1 MGLTNIITC
10 ISMVIIVS
18 AFEDLSYKKNATQ
31 SPLYP
36 GTSYDASNAVDR
48 NVGTCMRTEG
58 IGLKSVYHSA
68 WWNVDL
74 GGIYNIYS
82 VNILF
87 KNYEGYE
94 TRQRGRFAGFSLYIA
109 NTSSIKGSTL
119 CYKDEPQL
127 PPLNFTRVC
136 PYVGRYLIFLN
147 ERLDE
152 TSYPRG
158 YQLQNVF
165 TELCEVI
172 VEGCT
177 KRGVYGSG
185 CDTACPVNC
194 RENDCHIRNGTCFAC
209 KPGWKEKTCERKC
222 REGLYGER
230 CSQLCSGNCK
240 ENETCNH
247 VTGQCDKG
255 CTTGWKGAMCDK
267 ECVDGTFGYDCN
279 GNCSANC
286 LNELPCNKTTG
297 HCEDGCNPG
306 YTDSDCKTRCPFGHF
321 GSACNE
327 SCNINCLRKNDILC
341 DHIGGECLNGC
352 EDGYIGTHC
361 NDSCEE
367 GYYGNKC
374 SFDCSQNCKTCR
386 HTDGFCT
393 CKEGWLGYNC
403 TTGCSPGH
411 YGLDC
416 KDNCSGHCINNE
428 PCDHINGVC
437 PSGCQDGYTGARCT
451 NTCAEGYYG
460 GNCSKVCFL
469 NCKTCRH
476 TDGQCSC
483 VAGWMGSNCSI
494 ECDQSYGENCRYACG
509 EHCVNQ
515 TCDRFNGSC
524 LLGRTDG
531 QSFQKYSEKIRLLT
545 EELIESSKQML
556 LWIIGFS
563 VALAVCVLFII
574 ITCTIT
580 ILRKKAC
587 NAKRKTED
595 KQPCLRSTTTAK
607 HPVTTNIVSNY
618 QELNTEKEINA
629 YESILLQ

>member
-1 MGLTNIITC
+1 
-10 ISMVIIVS
+10 MVIIVS
-18 AFEDLSYKKNATQ
+18 AFEELSYKKNATQ

-94 TRQRGRFAGFSLYIA
+94 
-109 NTSSIKGSTL
+109 
-119 CYKDEPQL
+119 
-127 PPLNFTRVC
+127 
-136 PYVGRYLIFLN
+136 
-147 ERLDE
+147 
-152 TSYPRG
+152 
-158 YQLQNVF
+158 
-165 TELCEVI
+165 
-172 VEGCT
+172 
-177 KRGVYGSG
+177 
-185 CDTACPVNC
+185 
-194 RENDCHIRNGTCFAC
+194 
-209 KPGWKEKTCERKC
+209 C

-240 ENETCNH
+240 DNETCNH

-255 CTTGWKGAMCDK
+255 CTTGWKGAMCDE

-297 HCEDGCNPG
+297 HCDDGCNPG
-306 YTDSDCKTRCPFGHF
+306 YTDSDCKT
-321 GSACNE
+321 
-327 SCNINCLRKNDILC
+327 
-341 DHIGGECLNGC
+341 
-352 EDGYIGTHC
+352 
-361 NDSCEE
+361 
-367 GYYGNKC
+367 
-374 SFDCSQNCKTCR
+374 Q
-386 HTDGFCT
+386 
-393 CKEGWLGYNC
+393 
-403 TTGCSPGH
+403 
-411 YGLDC
+411 
-416 KDNCSGHCINNE
+416 
-428 PCDHINGVC
+428 
-437 PSGCQDGYTGARCT
+437 
-451 NTCAEGYYG
+451 
-460 GNCSKVCFL
+460 
-469 NCKTCRH
+469 
-476 TDGQCSC
+476 
-483 VAGWMGSNCSI
+483 
-494 ECDQSYGENCRYACG
+494 CDQSYGENCRYACG

-531 QSFQKYSEKIRLLT
+531 QSFHKYSEKIRLLT

-563 VALAVCVLFII
+563 VALAVCVLFVI

-587 NAKRKTED
+587 HAKRKTED
-595 KQPCLRSTTTAK
+595 KQPCLRSTPTAK

-618 QELNTEKEINA
+618 QELNTEKERNA